1 MDFIRTL
8 GDTVK
13 KARKR
18 LGLTQLKAAEIC
30 SIDSRTILNIEN
42 YRGNPK
48 MAVLFPLVRGLQIDS
63 QEIFYPGMEIK
74 NPSVSQ
80 LRFLI
85 EDCTEQEAAALI
97 PVVQSFLGAVR
108 SDDAISI
115 NLSFCSVTTGRAI
128 NPMRTLLRFIHLHHS
143 F

>member
-48 MAVLFPLVRGLQIDS
+48 MGPGVKSCVSEIRQS
-63 QEIFYPGMEIK
+63 QEGM
-74 NPSVSQ
+74 
-80 LRFLI
+80 R
-85 EDCTEQEAAALI
+85 
-97 PVVQSFLGAVR
+97 
-108 SDDAISI
+108 
-115 NLSFCSVTTGRAI
+115 
-128 NPMRTLLRFIHLHHS
+128 
-143 F
+143 

>member
-48 MAVLFPLVRGLQIDS
+48 MTVLVRGLQIDS

-108 SDDAISI
+108 SNAAAKIK
-115 NLSFCSVTTGRAI
+115 
-128 NPMRTLLRFIHLHHS
+128 
-143 F
+143 

>member
-48 MAVLFPLVRGLQIDS
+48 MTVLFPLVRGLQIDS

-85 EDCTEQEAAALI
+85 EDCSEQEADSCCPILPGSGQI
-97 PVVQSFLGAVR
+97 ERCCRDQIG
-108 SDDAISI
+108 
-115 NLSFCSVTTGRAI
+115 C
-128 NPMRTLLRFIHLHHS
+128 RTKKEPASSRQ
-143 F
+143 

>member
-30 SIDSRTILNIEN
+30 TIDSRTILNIEN

-48 MAVLFPLVRGLQIDS
+48 MTVLFPLVRGLQIDS
-63 QEIFYPGMEIK
+63 
-74 NPSVSQ
+74 
-80 LRFLI
+80 
-85 EDCTEQEAAALI
+85 
-97 PVVQSFLGAVR
+97 
-108 SDDAISI
+108 
-115 NLSFCSVTTGRAI
+115 
-128 NPMRTLLRFIHLHHS
+128 
-143 F
+143 

>member
-1 MDFIRTL
+1 MDFIHTL

-30 SIDSRTILNIEN
+30 FVDSRTILNIEN

-48 MAVLFPLVRGLQIDS
+48 MTVLFPLVRGLQIDS
-63 QEIFYPGMEIK
+63 QEIFYPGIEIK

-97 PVVQSFLGAVR
+97 PVVQSVLGAVR
-108 SDDAISI
+108 SNAAAEIK
-115 NLSFCSVTTGRAI
+115 
-128 NPMRTLLRFIHLHHS
+128 
-143 F
+143 